1 MRARE
6 QGLPAIPDVLRSSR
20 RWPPLSFATEASQA
34 GGGATS
40 SPRPRRLGPRSPDT
54 RVGVGTELTTLG
66 RFQAFFSTTL
76 GDTSSRHQAVPI
88 VTHKRTPETHRAE
101 SQTDAQARPHAHS
114 ETCGDTDTR
123 ARTRA
128 RTPALPAP
136 GSGPS
141 PGPHRLPGSLS
152 FSSSSPSL
160 SLHHS
165 HIVAV
170 FLTPPASHLHEG

>member
-1 MRARE
+1 MCARE

-128 RTPALPAP
+128 RTP
-136 GSGPS
+136 GPS
-141 PGPHRLPGSLS
+141 SPGVRALS
-152 FSSSSPSL
+152 RPSPPARFSFLLLLLAL
-160 SLHHS
+160 SLPS
-165 HIVAV
+165 PFTYRGRFPDA
-170 FLTPPASHLHEG
+170 ASQSLA

>member
-1 MRARE
+1 MCARE

-20 RWPPLSFATEASQA
+20 RWPPLSFATEVSQA

-114 ETCGDTDTR
+114 QTCGDTDTR
-123 ARTRA
+123 TRA
-128 RTPALPAP
+128 RTP
-136 GSGPS
+136 GPS
-141 PGPHRLPGSLS
+141 SPGVRALS
-152 FSSSSPSL
+152 RPSPPARFSFLLLLLAL
-160 SLHHS
+160 SLPS
-165 HIVAV
+165 PFTYRGRFPDA
-170 FLTPPASHLHEG
+170 ASQSLA